1 MYDGFDGYDA
11 QAEGLYQQGCIDYS
25 SPPDFNYK
33 RLMGL
38 GFSKIEI
45 DTCQRLFQQGA
56 KFTTSFLQQVYGYD
70 YETASRIKYL
80 YDIAQGKIEIETDD
94 ELCKHLKKMFGNKR
108 KVTIAD
114 LPPSNITEVPK
125 LCLIAEITDPLFY
138 CYNSGLY
145 DINQRFY
152 QVVQATSSKTV
163 IKTKRK
169 PEIKFRGAKE
179 TEGVAKI
186 LSEEPNPD
194 GSIEVE
200 FNPKYTRLCNR
211 YIILASPKRPEFHLG
226 CYELILVDGSK
237 MFVFGRTL
245 PAKWE
250 LKYKAAQERVIDFG
264 IFPNELK
271 PRIER
276 AAQMVHKRLAGV
288 KAKYLEPT
296 SVFELIPKPGAE
308 YGAGDDA
315 VADEGALE
323 QALDNIDI

>member
-1 MYDGFDGYDA
+1 MCAVFDDYNT
-11 QAEGLYQQGCIDYS
+11 QAEGLYQQGGIDYS

-38 GFSKIEI
+38 GFSKLEI
-45 DTCQRLFQQGA
+45 DTCQRLFNQGA
-56 KFTTSFLQQVYGYD
+56 KFTTAFLQQVCGYD
-70 YETASRIKYL
+70 YETAAKLKYL

-94 ELCKHLKKMFGNKR
+94 ELCKHLKKIFGKKR

-145 DINQRFY
+145 ALHQRFY
-152 QVVQATSSKTV
+152 RVIQSTTTKTV
-163 IKTKRK
+163 IRTHRK

-194 GSIEVE
+194 GSIDVE

-211 YIILASPKRPEFHLG
+211 YLILASPKRPEFHLG
-226 CYELILVDGSK
+226 CYEIILVDGSK
-237 MFVFGRTL
+237 MYVFGRTL

-250 LKYKAAQERVIDFG
+250 LKYKAAQERVLDSG
-264 IFPNELK
+264 IFPDELNK
-271 PRIER
+271 RITR
-276 AAQMVHKRLAGV
+276 AAEMVHKRLAGV
-288 KAKYLEPT
+288 KANTLDAT
-296 SVFELIPKPGAE
+296 SVFDLIHDPAAE

-315 VADEGALE
+315 DAIDGLIE